1 MLLFSISNLTDVF
14 QISVPDADKT
24 DSWFNRMTIGKL
36 MKDAPGVRKIVL

>member
-1 MLLFSISNLTDVF
+1 MCLF

-36 MKDAPGVRKIVL
+36 MKDAPGVRKILLSLLSMPLK

>member
-36 MKDAPGVRKIVL
+36 MKDAPGVR